1 MSDFQSDAKRPWV
14 ISLSHSIFSLL
25 YQILNTE
32 TPYVYIFIYYKTVVV
47 VQNISR
53 ICIHK
58 KKCTTHKKEKPQ
70 NKQINN
76 QAFAKNRCSAR
87 SPVHEPMSLLSYN
100 MKFLVSCSHRG
111 ASKTPFAFIDFL
123 PAPCIC
129 VSCSCWGEIGSL
141 FIVFIHFISTAV
153 LTEGPFGF
161 SPTHTQTIYYGQ
173 AGVSERGQGTGALVH
188 DFVDTMN
195 SRSEKAISY
204 DTSPPKLPPS
214 EFPTRLNE
222 LLSGRVQT
230 EVHKRKFCIESSGK
244 IRKFAYA
251 INDKKNIFLCA
262 V

>member
-1 MSDFQSDAKRPWV
+1 M
-14 ISLSHSIFSLL
+14 
-25 YQILNTE
+25 
-32 TPYVYIFIYYKTVVV
+32 
-47 VQNISR
+47 QNISR

-58 KKCTTHKKEKPQ
+58 KNARHTKKKSPRISKSTTRHLLKIDAAPARLFM
-70 NKQINN
+70 N
-76 QAFAKNRCSAR
+76 QWACW
-87 SPVHEPMSLLSYN
+87 SYN

-214 EFPTRLNE
+214 EFPTHLNE

-230 EVHKRKFCIESSGK
+230 EVHKRKFWIESSGK

-251 INDKKNIFLCA
+251 INDKKIYSCVRFNRNSCLTA
-262 V
+262 KADNAALYLRGDKKH

>member
-1 MSDFQSDAKRPWV
+1 M
-14 ISLSHSIFSLL
+14 LSCRTLAGFASTKKNARH
-25 YQILNTE
+25 T
-32 TPYVYIFIYYKTVVV
+32 
-47 VQNISR
+47 
-53 ICIHK
+53 K
-58 KKCTTHKKEKPQ
+58 KKSPRISKSTTRHLLKIDAAPARLFM
-70 NKQINN
+70 N
-76 QAFAKNRCSAR
+76 QWACW
-87 SPVHEPMSLLSYN
+87 SYN

-204 DTSPPKLPPS
+204 DTSPPKTAAFRISHTLKWTPLWQS
-214 EFPTRLNE
+214 ANRSSQKEVLNW
-222 LLSGRVQT
+222 
-230 EVHKRKFCIESSGK
+230 IECK

-251 INDKKNIFLCA
+251 INDKKIYSCVRFNRNSCLTA
-262 V
+262 KADNAALYLRGDKKH

>member
-1 MSDFQSDAKRPWV
+1 MHPQ
-14 ISLSHSIFSLL
+14 
-25 YQILNTE
+25 
-32 TPYVYIFIYYKTVVV
+32 
-47 VQNISR
+47 
-53 ICIHK
+53 

-204 DTSPPKLPPS
+204 DTSPPKTAAFRISHTL
-214 EFPTRLNE
+214 
-222 LLSGRVQT
+222 
-230 EVHKRKFCIESSGK
+230 K
-244 IRKFAYA
+244 
-251 INDKKNIFLCA
+251 
-262 V
+262 

>member
-1 MSDFQSDAKRPWV
+1 MYIYLYIIRLL
-14 ISLSHSIFSLL
+14 LSCRTLAGFASTKKNARH
-25 YQILNTE
+25 T
-32 TPYVYIFIYYKTVVV
+32 
-47 VQNISR
+47 
-53 ICIHK
+53 K
-58 KKCTTHKKEKPQ
+58 KKSPRISKSTTGHLLKIDAAPARLFM
-70 NKQINN
+70 N
-76 QAFAKNRCSAR
+76 QWACW
-87 SPVHEPMSLLSYN
+87 SYN

-204 DTSPPKLPPS
+204 DTSPPKTAAFRISHTLKWTPLWQS
-214 EFPTRLNE
+214 ANRSSQKEVLNW
-222 LLSGRVQT
+222 
-230 EVHKRKFCIESSGK
+230 IEW
-244 IRKFAYA
+244 
-251 INDKKNIFLCA
+251 
-262 V
+262 

>member
-1 MSDFQSDAKRPWV
+1 M
-14 ISLSHSIFSLL
+14 
-25 YQILNTE
+25 
-32 TPYVYIFIYYKTVVV
+32 
-47 VQNISR
+47 QNISR

-161 SPTHTQTIYYGQ
+161 SPTLTHKRFTMGRP
-173 AGVSERGQGTGALVH
+173 VCRRGGRAQGRLFMTLWIQWIQEVRKQ
-188 DFVDTMN
+188 
-195 SRSEKAISY
+195 SR
-204 DTSPPKLPPS
+204 TTLPPPKLPPS

-230 EVHKRKFCIESSGK
+230 EVHKRKFWIESSGK

-251 INDKKNIFLCA
+251 INDKKIYSCVRFNRNSCLTA
-262 V
+262 KADNAALYLRGDKKH